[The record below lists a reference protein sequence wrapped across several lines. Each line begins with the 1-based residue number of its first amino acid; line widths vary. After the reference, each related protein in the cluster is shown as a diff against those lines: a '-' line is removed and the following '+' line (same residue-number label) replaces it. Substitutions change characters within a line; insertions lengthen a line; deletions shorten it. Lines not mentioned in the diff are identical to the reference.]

1 MNSEGVTAIKPD
13 GRRERGDR
21 TRSAILEGAARLAS
35 VEGLEGLSIGR
46 LADHLGISKSGLYAH
61 FRSKEELQLATI
73 LTAEAIYER
82 DVVAP
87 AIEAPEGAPR
97 LLAFCDAF
105 FDYVRKGVF
114 PGGCFFVANSLDPA
128 TARRGRVK
136 ELLARIQRDT
146 LDGIAEWVR
155 DAQVR
160 DGVASGRD
168 PRDVAF
174 EIDSLMT
181 GADRNFVLFSDP
193 SFLEDGRRAIHRLLS
208 ASLRPAETL

>member
-1 MNSEGVTAIKPD
+1 MNTTDGVAVKPD

-21 TRSAILEGAARLAS
+21 TRSSILDGAARLAS
-35 VEGLEGLSIGR
+35 VEGLEGLSIGG

-82 DVVAP
+82 DVVGP
-87 AIEAPEGAPR
+87 AMKMPEGAPR

-155 DAQVR
+155 EAQDR
-160 DGVASGRD
+160 DGVAPGRD
-168 PRDVAF
+168 ARHVAF

-181 GADRNFVLFSDP
+181 GADRNFVLFNDP
-193 SFLEDGRRAIHRLLS
+193 AFLEDGRRAVRRLIS
-208 ASLRPAETL
+208 APPNPAAE